1 MSEAA
6 PEVDFGEVPK
16 PRKKTA
22 KKGKGRKAAAKP
34 AAAQPAAEPFPGL
47 TRTGCADGCNAN
59 GCVISG
65 KAYCAHPTKG
75 GLHASELSNADAV
88 KRLQRA
94 RDQLQ
99 VRIDPD
105 RFK

>member
-1 MSEAA
+1 MSEA
-6 PEVDFGEVPK
+6 PEVDFGEVK
-16 PRKKTA
+16 PRKKAA
-22 KKGKGRKAAAKP
+22 KKQGKSRKAAAP
-34 AAAQPAAEPFPGL
+34 ARAVSAEPFPGL
-47 TRTGCADGCNAN
+47 TRTACADGCGLK

-65 KAYCAHPTKG
+65 NVYCAHPTKG
-75 GLHASELSNADAV
+75 GLQSSDMNNPEAL
-88 KRLQRA
+88 KRMQRA